1 MHSKEKLFETLSL
14 GIYHRFRDEDKREQS
29 KRKKQ
34 GLPLKVENSIM
45 FESFVADIMQD
56 VLGGR
61 AKVTEASG
69 DYGVDIVHTLP
80 NRDVYLVQVKCYK
93 PENKISFDPLAV
105 LHSNIITR
113 NAQGAYFVTTSDYS
127 PQATQFAE
135 VHGIKLIN
143 GYELAQYWMG
153 AKESWI
159 DAQPATSMD
168 KIFNG
173 LEWTYEKLSEVL
185 RSRMAR

>member
-1 MHSKEKLFETLSL
+1 
-14 GIYHRFRDEDKREQS
+14 
-29 KRKKQ
+29 
-34 GLPLKVENSIM
+34 M

-61 AKVTEASG
+61 AKVTLPSG

-80 NRDVYLVQVKCYK
+80 NRDLYLVQVKCYK
-93 PENKISFDPLAV
+93 QENEINYDPMAV

-127 PQATQFAE
+127 PQAKQFAE
-135 VHGIKLIN
+135 VHGIKLID

-159 DAQPATSMD
+159 DAQQATSMD
-168 KIFNG
+168 IFNG

-185 RSRMAR
+185 RGRMAR